1 MRNVTRFLAVCAAV
15 LGVSAVVAQQP
26 APRADAPRQPD
37 AVPKALTD
45 AQFVTKA
52 ASGGMFEVL
61 SSKMAVEKTTKAD
74 VKAFAEKMVADHS
87 KANEELKAVAAKAGI
102 AVPST
107 LAPHHEKMLEQLKT
121 GPNFDA
127 AYWDAQLKAHAEAVQ
142 VFAAGAAGA
151 KDPNIRAFA
160 EKTLPVIKTHYE
172 HAKKHAG
179 AGTRTGAGGQ

>member
-1 MRNVTRFLAVCAAV
+1 MRNVTRYLAACAAA

-37 AVPKALTD
+37 AAPKALTD
-45 AQFVTKA
+45 AEFVTKA

-61 SSKMAVEKTTKAD
+61 SSKMAAEKATKAD

-87 KANEELKAVAAKAGI
+87 KANEELKAAAAKAGI

-107 LAPHHEKMLEQLKT
+107 LAPHHEKMLQQLKGGT
-121 GPNFDA
+121 NFDA
-127 AYWDAQLKAHAEAVQ
+127 AYMDAQVKAHEEAVQ
-142 VFAAGAAGA
+142 VFTAGAAGA
-151 KDPNIRAFA
+151 KDPGIRAFA
-160 EKTLPVIKTHYE
+160 EKTLPTIKMHLE

-179 AGTRTGAGGQ
+179 AGTGTSGQ